1 MNIDENKVRQLAQK
15 YLNGTA
21 SDDEKQLLHE
31 WYDTVNAGEIEI
43 VFTENPQTVKSFGLE
58 ALAELKKMIAADK
71 NVSRQPAVIRMFPV
85 RWAAAASVIMI
96 LGLSYYFIFLNNHPD
111 RQQQSVTQL
120 QGADVNPGAFKA
132 KLTLSD
138 GSTIVLD
145 SSELVELTKQGN
157 TSLINKNGKL
167 QYDDNGTG
175 GDVLYN
181 TVSTANGETYSL
193 ILADGSTVTLN
204 SSSSVRFPVA
214 FPGSERRI
222 EITGEAYFKV
232 SKNVKQPFIV
242 TVKGMNVQVLGTEF
256 NINAYDGENV
266 IAATLIEGSV
276 KVFTDNSSTRPA
288 SSVILNPNQ
297 QAQLA
302 NDRLKVFSDVNMDE
316 VIAWKEGKFYFES
329 ADLKTIL
336 KQFSRW
342 YDIEV
347 IYEGRVSNEKFFSII
362 NRNTALS
369 NVLKSLQANG
379 INFKIEGKK
388 LFVQSE

>member
-302 NDRLKVFSDVNMDE
+302 IDKLKVFSDVNMDE